1 MGTGDGLAHAFGVHD
16 DRLAL
21 ADQFV
26 DQGADLQFVV
36 VVGAFQR
43 RHFIMDKDFQ
53 LAGARDRP
61 FDAVAHGGDFAADGL
76 ANAEDAFLGHVFRL
90 GQTQGDFRHA
100 PGNDAHFLRAPD
112 HHGHDEEEDD
122 GDDDADD
129 GQDHFRRADQGLGIG
144 QRSDLVGKRGHE
156 EAAAERGPQGAEGE
170 GAPERRGRGTAL
182 QGVDQVADVPAII
195 VGCRRASTAATAS

>member
-1 MGTGDGLAHAFGVHD
+1 MGTGDGFAHALGVHD
-16 DRLAL
+16 DGLAL

-36 VVGAFQR
+36 IIGAFQR

-76 ANAEDAFLGHVFRL
+76 ANAEDAFLGHVFRF
-90 GQTQGDFRHA
+90 GKTQGHFGHA
-100 PGNDAHFLRAPD
+100 TGDNAHLLRAPD

-122 GDDDADD
+122 RNDDADD
-129 GQDHFRRADQGLGIG
+129 SQDHLR
-144 QRSDLVGKRGHE
+144 
-156 EAAAERGPQGAEGE
+156 
-170 GAPERRGRGTAL
+170 
-182 QGVDQVADVPAII
+182 
-195 VGCRRASTAATAS
+195 